1 MEENFSDRGDD
12 RPGDTSTIGDA
23 RRSHRLHQQ
32 SSSSRMATADEH
44 AQLESAIIAQATL
57 NLSAMGAT
65 ERLPFRQFVNKSGAG
80 GGGVGRRVAAMTF
93 LNLLARH
100 DQSQQQQQQQQAGG
114 EGAFLEQEPSYER
127 FNTLYVR
134 RARE

>member
-32 SSSSRMATADEH
+32 SSSRMATADEH

-57 NLSAMGAT
+57 NLTAMGAT
-65 ERLPFRQFVNKSGAG
+65 ERLPFHQFVGKSAGA

-100 DQSQQQQQQQQAGG
+100 DQQQQQQQAGG